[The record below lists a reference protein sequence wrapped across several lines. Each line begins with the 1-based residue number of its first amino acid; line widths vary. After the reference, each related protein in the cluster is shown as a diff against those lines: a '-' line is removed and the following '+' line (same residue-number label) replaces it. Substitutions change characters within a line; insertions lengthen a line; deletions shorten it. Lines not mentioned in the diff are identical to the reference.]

1 MIKFILLQTKHIR
14 NGIYINSYF
23 EILTLHDDK
32 KIEEIH
38 NNDFNLSEETKKC
51 NINENI
57 FHTSDL

>member
-1 MIKFILLQTKHIR
+1 M
-14 NGIYINSYF
+14 NSHF

-38 NNDFNLSEETKKC
+38 NNDFNLSEETKKW
-51 NINENI
+51 NINEHI